1 MAKKISQK
9 HRIVEYLHKEGSITA
24 LDAVRDLGI
33 LQLSARLVELERCGY
48 IFHKENETAKNRYGE
63 NVHFTRYSI
72 ISEGSL

>member
-1 MAKKISQK
+1 MKKVSQK
-9 HRIVEYLHKEGSITA
+9 ERIIEYLHKEGSITA
-24 LDAVRDLGI
+24 LEAVRELGI
-33 LQLSARLVELERCGY
+33 LQLSARLVELERSGF